1 MAFEAREVALSTA
14 RPIILTMLRYNT
26 PNLSAVKILLEAA
39 AMSIYPTEMLKKRQG
54 KRRASYHHGDLRDAL
69 VRGARTILETKGL
82 AALSLRGVARAAKVS
97 PAAPYHHFADKQ
109 ALLNAVVAQGFD
121 ALTAAMDKRVA
132 EATNADERLDA
143 SGVGY
148 VVFALENPALFRL
161 MFGGGEKESS
171 TTAPVMEARDRAYG
185 VLKAV
190 VAKSSPDGV
199 AHPFICLRLWA
210 LVHGIATLI
219 LERCV
224 KPADYGLKGGEALT
238 AHLLRDGQ

>member
-1 MAFEAREVALSTA
+1 
-14 RPIILTMLRYNT
+14 
-26 PNLSAVKILLEAA
+26 
-39 AMSIYPTEMLKKRQG
+39 
-54 KRRASYHHGDLRDAL
+54 
-69 VRGARTILETKGL
+69 LETKGL

-121 ALTAAMDKRVA
+121 ALKAAMDKRVA
-132 EATNADERLDA
+132 KATNADERLDA

-185 VLKAV
+185 VLQAV

-199 AHPFICLRLWA
+199 AHPFVCLRLWA

-224 KPADYGLKGGEALT
+224 KPADFGLKGGEALT